1 MDNSQGESPVVV
13 TNECV
18 RRILRAKA
26 RATLGWGGED
36 RNWWPP
42 ILWEM
47 SCLLPPSAHG
57 LGSSFKGPAD
67 EQRGGDEESPE
78 LSVPEECSFCQ
89 ALCLGSTRGRV
100 MRPHLP
106 PHKANL
112 NLAEKRPKGGRAREG
127 RAFRWVRIFEKSSK
141 ISRAVLLQGNEKR
154 VSRGL
159 NFKRNVTKNASH
171 SDFNLLIGPFCEGGI

>member
-1 MDNSQGESPVVV
+1 MHHQESIRDSNPCSAAAHSAPSNQSYTPSEGAMDNSQGESPVVV

-26 RATLGWGGED
+26 RATLGSGGED
-36 RNWWPP
+36 RNCWPP

-78 LSVPEECSFCQ
+78 LSVPEEHSFCQ

-100 MRPHLP
+100 MRPHP
-106 PHKANL
+106 SPTQGKSQF
-112 NLAEKRPKGGRAREG
+112 GRE
-127 RAFRWVRIFEKSSK
+127 
-141 ISRAVLLQGNEKR
+141 
-154 VSRGL
+154 
-159 NFKRNVTKNASH
+159 ASQRRQ
-171 SDFNLLIGPFCEGGI
+171 SPRR